1 MSPGPDIFHHH
12 TDFDPAGDWEAFLKS
27 VPARWVVYLLA
38 DADGRAVQ
46 LLCVKNL
53 RASLKRR
60 LGGEEMVGP
69 TRRINYRELVRRI
82 HWRRVDS
89 AFESDWLYYSAARQ
103 IFPASYQSMVGFRPA
118 WFLHVDPDALFPR
131 YVKTI
136 DLSDEKGVYVGPVE
150 DKHAAARL
158 IQVVED
164 CFDLCRY
171 HNVLLESPNG
181 RACAYK
187 EMGKCPAP
195 CDGSI
200 DMNHYRLMIDL
211 SAEVLIDPADC
222 VREHQARMRQ
232 AAADLKFEAAGRIK
246 QYVNQLEQIGR
257 GAFRHARRLRD
268 FAYLALQRGPQSSTA
283 KVFLVAPGVIE
294 EVVAFVTE
302 PSHAGDVLRRVL
314 ELMEQ
319 RKLDHVDSAGAELVG
334 VVTHHLFAAKNT
346 QGVFLP
352 LETISEKAIIKA
364 FRDVQKQKLADPS
377 DDEGVVKELQAV

>member
-1 MSPGPDIFHHH
+1 
-12 TDFDPAGDWEAFLKS
+12 
-27 VPARWVVYLLA
+27 
-38 DADGRAVQ
+38 
-46 LLCVKNL
+46 
-53 RASLKRR
+53 
-60 LGGEEMVGP
+60 
-69 TRRINYRELVRRI
+69 
-82 HWRRVDS
+82 
-89 AFESDWLYYSAARQ
+89 
-103 IFPASYQSMVGFRPA
+103 
-118 WFLHVDPDALFPR
+118 
-131 YVKTI
+131 
-136 DLSDEKGVYVGPVE
+136 
-150 DKHAAARL
+150 
-158 IQVVED
+158 
-164 CFDLCRY
+164 
-171 HNVLLESPNG
+171 
-181 RACAYK
+181 
-187 EMGKCPAP
+187 
-195 CDGSI
+195 
-200 DMNHYRLMIDL
+200 
-211 SAEVLIDPADC
+211 

-319 RKLDHVDSAGAELVG
+319 RKLDHVDCAGAELVG